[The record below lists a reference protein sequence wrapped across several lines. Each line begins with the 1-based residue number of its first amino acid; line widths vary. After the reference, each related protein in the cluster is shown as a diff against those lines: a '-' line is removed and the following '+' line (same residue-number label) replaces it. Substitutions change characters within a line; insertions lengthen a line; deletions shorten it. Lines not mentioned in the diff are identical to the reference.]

1 MAQVSAIG
9 GRGHPPAAGDSA
21 ARRAASFYLFRSF
34 FAWFGEL
41 GMFCARVARS
51 AARRPYEFRE
61 LIRQM
66 DEVGARSVVL
76 VAVAGAA
83 IGVVLSLETRNSLI
97 RFGAESSLPGLIMV
111 SILRETGPIVTGL
124 IASGRVGAGIGAALG
139 SMKVTDQADA
149 IEVSGVILSRCRA
162 AT

>member
-9 GRGHPPAAGDSA
+9 VRGHPPAAGDSTS
-21 ARRAASFYLFRSF
+21 RRPASVDLFRSF

-76 VAVAGAA
+76 VAVAGAGV
-83 IGVVLSLETRNSLI
+83 GVVLSLETRNSLV

-111 SILRETGPIVTGL
+111 SILRETGPIITAL
-124 IASGRVGAGIGAALG
+124 ILSGRVGAGIAAELG
-139 SMKVTDQADA
+139 SMKVTDQIDA
-149 IEVSGVILSRCRA
+149 MEVSGIDPDRYL
-162 AT
+162 